1 MARLSKLRVMTPVR
15 LILFALTVCAA
26 SSFGGEIYGTIK
38 EGGKPVAGVEV
49 TIELGEKSYAKPTDE
64 YGGYR
69 ILVPETGKC
78 TATIEFKG
86 KPISC
91 EIQSYSTRV
100 RFDLV
105 IENTNGGYV
114 LKRQ

>member
-1 MARLSKLRVMTPVR
+1 MTPVR

-38 EGGKPVAGVEV
+38 EGGMPVANVLV
-49 TIELGEKSYAKPTDE
+49 MIHLGEKFDAKPTDE

-69 ILVPETGKC
+69 IVVSETGKC
-78 TATIEFKG
+78 TAEIEFKG
-86 KPISC
+86 QTISC
-91 EIQSYSTRV
+91 EIQSYSTPV

-105 IENTNGGYV
+105 IEKIDGRYL